1 MQPPKPAWMF
11 SPWPYLT
18 RFSDGT
24 DDGPHAE
31 SRSVR
36 MDLVKSPTGS
46 ADAAVDPTYGE
57 SASVDDETERRP
69 GPHIAGY
76 A

>member
-1 MQPPKPAWMF
+1 
-11 SPWPYLT
+11 
-18 RFSDGT
+18 
-24 DDGPHAE
+24 
-31 SRSVR
+31 